1 MKSLAIRA
9 CLLPPVI
16 MVLLLA
22 AAGIQSQDKDK
33 TTIRILVVT
42 GGHDFERVPFFDMF
56 KGFEGIE
63 FKEAS
68 HPSADSLLNPDLRQS
83 FDAVVFYDMPSEPRS
98 EKSKTDFIDLL
109 NRGIGVVFLHHSLAS
124 YQNNWDEFEAV
135 LGGKYHEKAGEKNG
149 RPYEASSYLEGVDVP
164 VQVVNPWH
172 PVTEGIDD
180 FVLHDDEVYGNFEVL
195 PDVHPLLETV
205 HPKSTRTIGWWHV
218 TGKSRVVYLQPG
230 HGLTAYENPIYRRL
244 VKQAIRFVSRE
255 SFEPVPPEMLTD
267 WRGAGLLPGTPSRAD
282 AGFDVTKEPGKNWD
296 E

>member
-9 CLLPPVI
+9 CMLPSVI
-16 MVLLLA
+16 MVLLVTA
-22 AAGIQSQDKDK
+22 GGIQSQDTGKAA
-33 TTIRILVVT
+33 IRVLVVT

-63 FKEAS
+63 FKEAA
-68 HPSADSLLNPDLRQS
+68 HPFADSLLNPDLRQS
-83 FDAVVFYDMPSEPRS
+83 FDAVLFYDMPRETS
-98 EKSKTDFIDLL
+98 EKSKTGFIDLL

-124 YQNNWDEFEAV
+124 YQDTWDGFEAI
-135 LGGKYHEKAGEKNG
+135 LGGKYREKAGEKNG

-195 PDVHPLLETV
+195 PDVHPLLETL

-230 HGLTAYENPIYRRL
+230 HGLTAYENPIFRRL
-244 VKQAIRFVSRE
+244 VKQAIEWVSEKR
-255 SFEPVPPEMLTD
+255 
-267 WRGAGLLPGTPSRAD
+267 
-282 AGFDVTKEPGKNWD
+282 K
-296 E
+296 